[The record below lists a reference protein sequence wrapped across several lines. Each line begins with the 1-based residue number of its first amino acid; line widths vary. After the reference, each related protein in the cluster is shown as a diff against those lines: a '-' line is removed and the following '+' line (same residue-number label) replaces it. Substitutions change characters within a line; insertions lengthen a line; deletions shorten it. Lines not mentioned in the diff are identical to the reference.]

1 MEFSKYDI
9 LWLVAPIIIN
19 IIIKISVSVLETKI
33 KYIPAFAWKDKALK
47 LFYYLIYLQH
57 AMPCPYDFK

>member
-1 MEFSKYDI
+1 MVISKYDI
-9 LWLVAPIIIN
+9 LWLVAT

-33 KYIPAFAWKDKALK
+33 KYIPAFVGIDKTLK

-57 AMPCPYDFK
+57 AMPLWF

>member
-1 MEFSKYDI
+1 MEISKYDI
-9 LWLVAPIIIN
+9 LWLVAP

-33 KYIPAFAWKDKALK
+33 KYIPVFVWKDKTFK

-57 AMPCPYDFK
+57 AMPLWF